1 QVIPPMNTELVP
13 QSPPVLIPRDDALQH
28 VRAVAR
34 LMDTAFVLPGTR
46 FRIGL
51 DPLLGLIPGIGDL
64 IGAAISTYIV
74 LVAAEL
80 GVSRAVVLRMFLNI
94 AIDTVGGS
102 VPVVGDVFDAA
113 WKANAMNVALLERAL
128 AEPHRTH
135 RSSVWLLIGIAAG
148 GLLLVAGGGALTVWV
163 LQLVSSP
170 RT

>member
-1 QVIPPMNTELVP
+1 PRIRKGTWPAGGSVPLRGWTHPTRRLGTSIASRSPMNTELVRH
-13 QSPPVLIPRDDALQH
+13 SPPTLIPRDDALNH

-80 GVSRAVVLRMFLNI
+80 GVSRAVILRMFLNI
-94 AIDTVGGS
+94 AID
-102 VPVVGDVFDAA
+102 
-113 WKANAMNVALLERAL
+113 
-128 AEPHRTH
+128 
-135 RSSVWLLIGIAAG
+135 
-148 GLLLVAGGGALTVWV
+148 
-163 LQLVSSP
+163 
-170 RT
+170 